1 MARRLDGLDAVKVLA
16 AAVIVLEHSV
26 LRGTQGNSVAYFIY
40 GACHVAVP
48 TFFAVAG
55 YIAGLKPASGR
66 LIDFAV
72 PRAKRLLIPAAF
84 WIAFYQVLATWRT
97 GAPPWENSLSS
108 WVLVNFFGGGFAWFL
123 VVLFFVSVLANA
135 LDRKA
140 AGLWPSYVGIAAFV
154 VLGLV
159 QPQGPVGLGLGTFNM
174 FIFAYG
180 AAYWAAMRF
189 ARTQWRPPRFVAIS
203 SAGAL
208 VLLAG
213 VFQILRQSTGL
224 QSWSWLM
231 YAASSVAALA
241 VIAIA
246 IDPGVSWGWVLRPF
260 GWARECTLG
269 IYIVHPAY
277 LGFIFSIMPPVQPLL
292 RTFLTAAVTFLLTAA
307 GVALA
312 RRTKLGRALL

>member
-1 MARRLDGLDAVKVLA
+1 MAKRLDGLDAVKVIS

-26 LRGTQGNSVAYFIY
+26 LRGTQGDQLAYFIY
-40 GACHVAVP
+40 GACHIAVP

-66 LIDFAV
+66 LVDFALH
-72 PRAKRLLIPAAF
+72 RAKRLLIPAVF
-84 WIAFYQVLATWRT
+84 WIAFYQFLAVWRT
-97 GAPPWENSLSS
+97 GEAPWQES
-108 WVLVNFFGGGFAWFL
+108 WGSWLLVNFAGGGFAWFL
-123 VVLFFVSVLANA
+123 VVLFVVSVLANA

-140 AGLWPSYVGIAAFV
+140 TGLWPSYAGLAVFV
-154 VLGLV
+154 ILGLA
-159 QPQGPVGLGLGTFNM
+159 QPQGPVGLGRGTFLA

-189 ARTQWRPPRFVAIS
+189 ARTQWRPPRYIS
-203 SAGAL
+203 ISAAAAL

-213 VFQILRQSTGL
+213 VFQLLRQSTGL

-231 YAASSVAALA
+231 YASASVAALA

-269 IYIVHPAY
+269 IYITHPAFI
-277 LGFIFSIMPPVQPLL
+277 GFIFSVMPPVQPLL
-292 RTFLTAAVTFLLTAA
+292 RTFLTAAVTFVVTAA

-312 RRTKLGRALL
+312 RRSKVGRALL